1 MARDYKKEY
10 DTYHSS
16 SEQKKNRAKRN
27 SARKEMAK
35 AGRVAKGDGME
46 VDHKLPIKNGGGNSK
61 ENLRVVDKKK
71 NRGWRKG
78 KTGYTP

>member
-46 VDHKLPIKNGGGNSK
+46 VAFGN
-61 ENLRVVDKKK
+61 ELQH
-71 NRGWRKG
+71 
-78 KTGYTP
+78 